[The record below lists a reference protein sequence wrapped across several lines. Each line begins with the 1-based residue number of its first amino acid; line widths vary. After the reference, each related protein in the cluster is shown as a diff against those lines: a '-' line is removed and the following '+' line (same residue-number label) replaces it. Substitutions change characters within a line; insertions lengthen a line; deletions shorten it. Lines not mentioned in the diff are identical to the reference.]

1 MEHKKKMVKYGGEE
15 ISEELL
21 NKIEQD
27 VIEKFKEDVI
37 EKFKSQTEKNLQ

>member
-15 ISEELL
+15 VSEDLL

-27 VIEKFKEDVI
+27 VIKKFKEDVI
-37 EKFKSQTEKNLQ
+37 ENLKSFNKNLQ